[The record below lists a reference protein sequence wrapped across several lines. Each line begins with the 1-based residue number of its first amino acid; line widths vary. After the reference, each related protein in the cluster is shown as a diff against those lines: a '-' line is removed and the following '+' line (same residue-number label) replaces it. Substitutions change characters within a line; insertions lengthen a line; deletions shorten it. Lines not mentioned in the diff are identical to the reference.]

1 MAGAAL
7 WRHPSSFCV
16 AGAALQT
23 CRVACF
29 LRIALAGLRQVVT
42 TCKFHG
48 RGGILWHVLKI
59 DARNIDFEVEHF
71 HVHEKTRRKT
81 PILKLQSLKVG
92 GSLARNARF
101 EAPTCLVSILWF
113 SPAGAVSIWGK
124 LQHLSLP
131 KVSKAVLISFCV
143 ACVAGVALHDILM
156 CLKNSRKSF
165 CVTCAILL
173 QGFQK
178 TTCIFRDRHSTL
190 DLSIFILRGRR
201 STLDVSCCVFLA
213 NRIVRAVSGDD
224 NVQIAWQAWG
234 MVSASL
240 RGEDP
245 SFCLAGAV
253 FGTLWTLHF
262 TLDTWHSTLCSLHS
276 TLRLYTSHF
285 YTWHPALYTLHFTL
299 YIALHS
305 PHSTLHT
312 LHSAL
317 HTLHFT
323 LRSTLHTLHSTLYT
337 RHFALHNPHF
347 IAYTLNPPLNTPL
360 SSLSSHSIL
369 CTPAHVALHSLHW
382 YGSRGKMYKTVEII
396 CFTKMFYV
404 PAFGFIGFSFF
415 LTLLVVHFYYMYPH
429 KTP

>member
-1 MAGAAL
+1 M
-7 WRHPSSFCV
+7 
-16 AGAALQT
+16 
-23 CRVACF
+23 
-29 LRIALAGLRQVVT
+29 
-42 TCKFHG
+42 
-48 RGGILWHVLKI
+48 LKI

-143 ACVAGVALHDILM
+143 AGVALHDILM

-213 NRIVRAVSGDD
+213 HRIVRAVSGDD

-234 MVSASL
+234 MVSVSL

-262 TLDTWHSTLCSLHS
+262 TLDT
-276 TLRLYTSHF
+276 
-285 YTWHPALYTLHFTL
+285 
-299 YIALHS
+299 
-305 PHSTLHT
+305 
-312 LHSAL
+312 
-317 HTLHFT
+317 
-323 LRSTLHTLHSTLYT
+323 
-337 RHFALHNPHF
+337 
-347 IAYTLNPPLNTPL
+347 
-360 SSLSSHSIL
+360 
-369 CTPAHVALHSLHW
+369 
-382 YGSRGKMYKTVEII
+382 
-396 CFTKMFYV
+396 
-404 PAFGFIGFSFF
+404 
-415 LTLLVVHFYYMYPH
+415 
-429 KTP
+429 